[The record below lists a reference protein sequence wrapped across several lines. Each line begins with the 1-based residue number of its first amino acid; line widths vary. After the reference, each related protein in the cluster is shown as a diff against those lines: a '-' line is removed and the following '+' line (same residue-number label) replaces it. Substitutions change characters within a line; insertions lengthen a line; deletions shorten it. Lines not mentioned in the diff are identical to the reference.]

1 MRLRRKDKGERIKAQ
16 VDVRINVKTGSG
28 SELCALSSGQKGRKL
43 KNPDFKKYLHH
54 FLFILLL
61 ALQTPAIAQDRFP
74 RPEFETGYE
83 YPEYQ
88 TPQHRSAA
96 LEYLDVFVL
105 IAALGVTTWLALKKR
120 SRRGLIWMSVFS
132 LAYFGFYRLGC
143 ICAVGSVQN
152 VSLAFFNPGYAIP
165 LTALLFFIIPLLFA
179 LLFGRVFCA
188 GVCPLGAI
196 QELTGIKPLKI
207 PRAAEVFLASIPF
220 IYLALA
226 ILLSATNSQFIIC
239 RYDPFIGIF
248 RLDGPYTMIT
258 FGALLLVAGVFVNRP
273 YCRFLCPYGVL
284 LNVFSRFAG
293 RHLTITPAECT
304 NCRLCEGSCPYG
316 AIIPSD
322 VAREPEPA
330 DLTRKRFILSVVLIP
345 VFVIAGGLL
354 FRNLAPV
361 LAGANH
367 DVRLARE
374 IRAEKESGVAAL
386 SKAAIGFKESGK
398 TEQELFTG
406 ETAILGNFQSGSP
419 WVGVFLGASL
429 GIGLLSLTIRKTRNE
444 YKPDQGKCFSCG
456 RCFKYC
462 PIKVKA
468 T

>member
-1 MRLRRKDKGERIKAQ
+1 MRERRKDKGERRKDKGERRKDKGERIK
-16 VDVRINVKTGSG
+16 D
-28 SELCALSSGQKGRKL
+28 KGERLKAKGERRKVFI
-43 KNPDFKKYLHH
+43 PFI
-54 FLFILLL
+54 LFIVLLSL
-61 ALQTPAIAQDRFP
+61 HAPANAQDRFP

-83 YPEYQ
+83 YPEYH
-88 TPQHRSAA
+88 TPQHRSPV

-105 IAALGVTTWLALKKR
+105 IAALSVTTWLAIKKR
-120 SRRGLIWMSVFS
+120 SRKGLIWMSVFS
-132 LAYFGFYRLGC
+132 LAYFGFYRVGC

-152 VSLAFFNPGYAIP
+152 VSLALFNTGYTIP
-165 LTALLFFIIPLLFA
+165 LTALLFFLIPLLFA

-220 IYLALA
+220 VYLGLA

-248 RLDGPYTMIT
+248 RLNAPYTMVT

-293 RHLTITPAECT
+293 KHLTITPAECT
-304 NCRLCEGSCPYG
+304 NCRLCENSCPYG
-316 AIIPSD
+316 AIVPSD
-322 VAREPEPA
+322 IVREPEPA
-330 DLTRKRFILSVVLIP
+330 DISRKRFILSLVLIP
-345 VFVIAGGLL
+345 VFVVAGAFL

-374 IRAEKESGVAAL
+374 IRAEKESGIEAL
-386 SKAAIGFKESGK
+386 SKAAIAFKESGN
-398 TEQELFTG
+398 TEQELFAS
-406 ETAILGNFQSGSP
+406 EASILGSFDKGSP
-419 WVGVFLGASL
+419 WIGVFLGASL
-429 GIGLLSLTIRKTRNE
+429 GIGLLSLSVRTSRNE